1 MGIEM
6 KELKLSN
13 NIIYNYE
20 IENDIY
26 ICCFLDDDADSI
38 IELSGQ
44 ATSVFKSVING
55 DFSKLN
61 NENLSVAQKLLDLGI
76 LQSEAVQDSNLIKS
90 DLETKLSQEFNE
102 LGIKLKTYDE
112 LYSTELAAYG
122 FTTLTATNS
131 SSYSDSS

>member
-6 KELKLSN
+6 KELTLSN

-76 LQSEAVQDSNLIKS
+76 LQSEAVHDSNLIKS

-112 LYSTELAAYG
+112 LYSPELAAYG